1 MDTAETVDDLK
12 QREHTMTEKGLELFH
27 TTMDKHM
34 KTLKRVSS
42 KIDEHC
48 FKITS
53 GQKDHDTLELLKL
66 SLEKYIKKSDDY
78 ISFLTH
84 TKTAEATSE
93 LEEHTKFR
101 EDFVYKVE
109 GLIRSSI
116 AETTE
121 FQPKSTLKEPSVKS
135 HKKTS
140 KKSLSKASLRSSNSS
155 VLRQKAKISAETAR
169 KKLEFAQEESD
180 LLTQKAEYEATCII
194 EKAKL
199 AAKEKGLSARKE
211 AAVAMAELNAIEED
225 ETESESSDNGSE
237 IVKIQLTKRYVE
249 DQNKILSKENDK
261 EKYISKPSQLDPSVP
276 SFKPSNLLTTK
287 ETKHVKQEDVNN
299 NFAMFL
305 MKKDLLSS
313 RIHKFDDCPENYVS
327 WKDTFKR
334 VVHEIGAT
342 ATEELDLLL
351 QYTGVNSR
359 KQVISIKVANA
370 GYPTSALERAWNRLD
385 SRYGSPEKVETA
397 LKMKLSSM
405 PKISYKDKNKLY
417 ELSDVLAEI
426 QAVKEKPEY
435 SALLSFYD
443 TAVGVNPTISKLPAG
458 LQSKWRDRAAS
469 YKRKHCVIFPPFTF
483 FCDFVLEMAEVM
495 NDPSFDFEFSGT
507 SHEPRNRPTNRYVSV
522 AKTEIVNNTNT
533 PKCIIHKANHSLD
546 DCRVFRQKTLDE
558 RRSLLKQ
565 HGICFR
571 CCVSKHLRKDCHENI
586 KCSECKGTSHTT
598 AMHVFKIG
606 SQDGIKS
613 KPEASVSNYG
623 EEKFTKE
630 EVNSK
635 CTEVCKGGVGKSC
648 AKIVLLDI
656 LHAQKP
662 NSRMR
667 IYAIIDEQSNSSLV
681 HGDILDYFGIEAESR
696 QYSLSSCS
704 GKVMMNGRRASGF
717 VVQSLDGQILELPTL
732 IECDMIPN
740 NRNEIPTC
748 DVAAYYQHLA
758 SIAQFIPPL
767 DAEAK
772 ILLLIGRDLMQAHH
786 VLDQKIGKPYQ
797 PYAQRLKLGW
807 IIVGESCL
815 DGAHIPKDASVLKT
829 FIDVNGKS
837 SVLEPCSSKFH
848 VSDCEQDKHLFKITK
863 DDDKPSLSIEDRRFL
878 ELMDTEMKRD
888 DNSHNWIAPLPFKP
902 NPDDATRN
910 SISAVDLPNSLW
922 LKGPNASFIDHIDEV
937 PSSFPLVTPDED
949 CEVRILKTTV
959 GKEVPFGI
967 HRFENFSTWISLV
980 RAVTTLKTKLRTIG
994 FSQDK
999 NRRQVTREE
1008 SQHFILQAVQKEFFS
1023 DEISALSFGE
1033 PLHKDSKILN
1043 LSPYLDEFGLLRKW
1057 QQDRKNV
1064 QEGDVVLMCDKSLHR
1079 NEWPVGI
1086 IIKTHTSDDNRVRKV
1101 DVRLGKDRKTFTR
1114 PVNELI
1120 VLLPN

>member
-27 TTMDKHM
+27 TTMDKHI

-53 GQKDHDTLELLKL
+53 GQMDHDTLELLKL

-116 AETTE
+116 AETTG

-237 IVKIQLTKRYVE
+237 I
-249 DQNKILSKENDK
+249 
-261 EKYISKPSQLDPSVP
+261 PSQLDPSVP

-507 SHEPRNRPTNRYVSV
+507 SHEPRNRPTNRNVSV

-623 EEKFTKE
+623 EEKSPKE

-717 VVQSLDGQILELPTL
+717 VVQSLDGQNLELPTL

-837 SVLEPCSSKFH
+837 SVLEPCSRPRK
-848 VSDCEQDKHLFKITK
+848 
-863 DDDKPSLSIEDRRFL
+863 
-878 ELMDTEMKRD
+878 M
-888 DNSHNWIAPLPFKP
+888 
-902 NPDDATRN
+902 
-910 SISAVDLPNSLW
+910 
-922 LKGPNASFIDHIDEV
+922 
-937 PSSFPLVTPDED
+937 
-949 CEVRILKTTV
+949 TT
-959 GKEVPFGI
+959 
-967 HRFENFSTWISLV
+967 
-980 RAVTTLKTKLRTIG
+980 
-994 FSQDK
+994 
-999 NRRQVTREE
+999 
-1008 SQHFILQAVQKEFFS
+1008 
-1023 DEISALSFGE
+1023 
-1033 PLHKDSKILN
+1033 
-1043 LSPYLDEFGLLRKW
+1043 
-1057 QQDRKNV
+1057 
-1064 QEGDVVLMCDKSLHR
+1064 
-1079 NEWPVGI
+1079 
-1086 IIKTHTSDDNRVRKV
+1086 NRVYR
-1101 DVRLGKDRKTFTR
+1101 
-1114 PVNELI
+1114 
-1120 VLLPN
+1120 

>member
-1 MDTAETVDDLK
+1 MDTAETADNSK

-27 TTMDKHM
+27 TTMDKHIQ
-34 KTLKRVSS
+34 TLKRVSN
-42 KIDEHC
+42 
-48 FKITS
+48 
-53 GQKDHDTLELLKL
+53 LLKQ
-66 SLEKYIKKSDDY
+66 SLEKYTKKSDDY

-116 AETTE
+116 AETTG
-121 FQPKSTLKEPSVKS
+121 FRPKSTLKEPSVKS
-135 HKKTS
+135 QKKTS

-155 VLRQKAKISAETAR
+155 VLRQKAKISVETAR

-237 IVKIQLTKRYVE
+237 IVKNSI
-249 DQNKILSKENDK
+249 N
-261 EKYISKPSQLDPSVP
+261 EK
-276 SFKPSNLLTTK
+276 N
-287 ETKHVKQEDVNN
+287 
-299 NFAMFL
+299 
-305 MKKDLLSS
+305 
-313 RIHKFDDCPENYVS
+313 
-327 WKDTFKR
+327 TFKC
-334 VVHEIGAT
+334 VVNEISAT

-351 QYTGVNSR
+351 QYTGVHSR

-370 GYPTSALERAWNRLD
+370 GYPSIALERAWNRLD
-385 SRYGSPEKVETA
+385 SRYGSPEKVE
-397 LKMKLSSM
+397 
-405 PKISYKDKNKLY
+405 N
-417 ELSDVLAEI
+417 VLAEI
-426 QAVKEKPEY
+426 RAVKEKPEY

-495 NDPSFDFEFSGT
+495 NDPSFDFEFSGM
-507 SHEPRNRPTNRYVSV
+507 SHEPRNRTNNRNVSV
-522 AKTEIVNNTNT
+522 AKTEIVNNANT
-533 PKCIIHKANHSLD
+533 PK
-546 DCRVFRQKTLDE
+546 
-558 RRSLLKQ
+558 
-565 HGICFR
+565 
-571 CCVSKHLRKDCHENI
+571 
-586 KCSECKGTSHTT
+586 
-598 AMHVFKIG
+598 
-606 SQDGIKS
+606 
-613 KPEASVSNYG
+613 Y
-623 EEKFTKE
+623 
-630 EVNSK
+630 
-635 CTEVCKGGVGKSC
+635 
-648 AKIVLLDI
+648 I
-656 LHAQKP
+656 LHVQKP
-662 NSRMR
+662 NTRMR

-681 HGDILDYFGIEAESR
+681 HGDILDYFDIKAESR

-717 VVQSLDGQILELPTL
+717 VVQSLDGQNLELPTL

-748 DVAAYYQHLA
+748 DVAANYQHLA

-815 DGAHIPKDASVLKT
+815 DGAHIPKDAIVLKT
-829 FIDVNGKS
+829 FIHVNGKS
-837 SVLEPCSSKFH
+837 SVLEPCS
-848 VSDCEQDKHLFKITK
+848 
-863 DDDKPSLSIEDRRFL
+863 
-878 ELMDTEMKRD
+878 
-888 DNSHNWIAPLPFKP
+888 N
-902 NPDDATRN
+902 
-910 SISAVDLPNSLW
+910 LPNSLW
-922 LKGPNASFIDHIDEV
+922 LKGPDASFIDHIDEV

-967 HRFENFSTWISLV
+967 HRFEHFSTWISLV
-980 RAVTTLKTKLRTIG
+980 RAVTTLKTKLRTICFG
-994 FSQDK
+994 QDK

-1023 DEISALSFGE
+1023 DEISALSVGE
-1033 PLHKDSKILN
+1033 PLHKHSKILN
-1043 LSPYLDEFGLLRKW
+1043 LALL
-1057 QQDRKNV
+1057 
-1064 QEGDVVLMCDKSLHR
+1064 G
-1079 NEWPVGI
+1079 
-1086 IIKTHTSDDNRVRKV
+1086 
-1101 DVRLGKDRKTFTR
+1101 
-1114 PVNELI
+1114 
-1120 VLLPN
+1120 

>member
-27 TTMDKHM
+27 TTMDKHI
-34 KTLKRVSS
+34 KTLKRVSM
-42 KIDEHC
+42 
-48 FKITS
+48 
-53 GQKDHDTLELLKL
+53 
-66 SLEKYIKKSDDY
+66 
-78 ISFLTH
+78 
-84 TKTAEATSE
+84 
-93 LEEHTKFR
+93 
-101 EDFVYKVE
+101 E

-116 AETTE
+116 AETTG

-287 ETKHVKQEDVNN
+287 ETGQIIKHVKQEDVNN

-327 WKDTFKR
+327 WKDTFKC

-405 PKISYKDKNKLY
+405 PKITYKDKNKLY

-443 TAVGVNPTISKLPAG
+443 TSMGVNPTISKLPAG

-495 NDPSFDFEFSGT
+495 NDPSFDFEFSGM
-507 SHEPRNRPTNRYVSV
+507 SHEPRTNYRNVSV
-522 AKTEIVNNTNT
+522 AKTEIDNNTNT
-533 PKCIIHKANHSLD
+533 PKCIIHNANHSLD
-546 DCRVFRQKTLDE
+546 DCRVFRHKTLDE

-571 CCVSKHLRKDCHENI
+571 CCVSQHLRKDCHENI

-623 EEKFTKE
+623 EEKSPKE

-681 HGDILDYFGIEAESR
+681 HGDILDYFGIEAE
-696 QYSLSSCS
+696 
-704 GKVMMNGRRASGF
+704 
-717 VVQSLDGQILELPTL
+717 
-732 IECDMIPN
+732 
-740 NRNEIPTC
+740 
-748 DVAAYYQHLA
+748 
-758 SIAQFIPPL
+758 
-767 DAEAK
+767 
-772 ILLLIGRDLMQAHH
+772 DLMQAHH

-837 SVLEPCSSKFH
+837 SVLEPCSSKFN
-848 VSDCEQDKHLFKITK
+848 VSDCEQDKHLFKTTK
-863 DDDKPSLSIEDRRFL
+863 DDDKPSLSIEDRSFL

-902 NPDDATRN
+902 NRKQLPNNRTQALHRARSFDATLRKDPVKRQHVN
-910 SISAVDLPNSLW
+910 EFMTALFENGHAERAPVLEPNSECWYLP
-922 LKGPNASFIDHIDEV
+922 LFGIYNPQKKDRIRIVFDSSAKFQGLSLNDVLMTGPNLTNNLLV
-937 PSSFPLVTPDED
+937 CSSCSSDLG
-949 CEVRILKTTV
+949 R
-959 GKEVPFGI
+959 
-967 HRFENFSTWISLV
+967 R
-980 RAVTTLKTKLRTIG
+980 KL
-994 FSQDK
+994 
-999 NRRQVTREE
+999 
-1008 SQHFILQAVQKEFFS
+1008 L
-1023 DEISALSFGE
+1023 
-1033 PLHKDSKILN
+1033 
-1043 LSPYLDEFGLLRKW
+1043 
-1057 QQDRKNV
+1057 
-1064 QEGDVVLMCDKSLHR
+1064 
-1079 NEWPVGI
+1079 
-1086 IIKTHTSDDNRVRKV
+1086 
-1101 DVRLGKDRKTFTR
+1101 
-1114 PVNELI
+1114 
-1120 VLLPN
+1120 

>member
-27 TTMDKHM
+27 TTMDKHI

-53 GQKDHDTLELLKL
+53 GQMDHDTLELLKL

-84 TKTAEATSE
+84 TKTAEAISE

-116 AETTE
+116 AETTG
-121 FQPKSTLKEPSVKS
+121 FQLKSTPKEPSVKS

-225 ETESESSDNGSE
+225 ETELESSDNGSE
-237 IVKIQLTKRYVE
+237 I
-249 DQNKILSKENDK
+249 
-261 EKYISKPSQLDPSVP
+261 PSQLDPSVP

-287 ETKHVKQEDVNN
+287 ETGQIIKHVKQEDVNN

-327 WKDTFKR
+327 WKDTFKC

-370 GYPTSALERAWNRLD
+370 GYLTSALERAWNRLD

-405 PKISYKDKNKLY
+405 PKITYKDKNKLY

-426 QAVKEKPEY
+426 RAVKEKPEY

-443 TAVGVNPTISKLPAG
+443 TSMGVNPTISKLPAG

-495 NDPSFDFEFSGT
+495 NDPSFDFEFSGM
-507 SHEPRNRPTNRYVSV
+507 SHEPRTNYRNVS
-522 AKTEIVNNTNT
+522 
-533 PKCIIHKANHSLD
+533 
-546 DCRVFRQKTLDE
+546 
-558 RRSLLKQ
+558 
-565 HGICFR
+565 
-571 CCVSKHLRKDCHENI
+571 HLWKDCQENI
-586 KCSECKGTSHTT
+586 RCSECKGTSHAT

-623 EEKFTKE
+623 E
-630 EVNSK
+630 
-635 CTEVCKGGVGKSC
+635 
-648 AKIVLLDI
+648 
-656 LHAQKP
+656 
-662 NSRMR
+662 
-667 IYAIIDEQSNSSLV
+667 
-681 HGDILDYFGIEAESR
+681 
-696 QYSLSSCS
+696 
-704 GKVMMNGRRASGF
+704 
-717 VVQSLDGQILELPTL
+717 
-732 IECDMIPN
+732 
-740 NRNEIPTC
+740 
-748 DVAAYYQHLA
+748 
-758 SIAQFIPPL
+758 
-767 DAEAK
+767 
-772 ILLLIGRDLMQAHH
+772 
-786 VLDQKIGKPYQ
+786 
-797 PYAQRLKLGW
+797 
-807 IIVGESCL
+807 
-815 DGAHIPKDASVLKT
+815 
-829 FIDVNGKS
+829 
-837 SVLEPCSSKFH
+837 
-848 VSDCEQDKHLFKITK
+848 
-863 DDDKPSLSIEDRRFL
+863 
-878 ELMDTEMKRD
+878 
-888 DNSHNWIAPLPFKP
+888 
-902 NPDDATRN
+902 RN
-910 SISAVDLPNSLW
+910 SQGRKLIQNA
-922 LKGPNASFIDHIDEV
+922 LKFA
-937 PSSFPLVTPDED
+937 
-949 CEVRILKTTV
+949 K
-959 GKEVPFGI
+959 
-967 HRFENFSTWISLV
+967 
-980 RAVTTLKTKLRTIG
+980 A
-994 FSQDK
+994 
-999 NRRQVTREE
+999 
-1008 SQHFILQAVQKEFFS
+1008 A
-1023 DEISALSFGE
+1023 
-1033 PLHKDSKILN
+1033 
-1043 LSPYLDEFGLLRKW
+1043 
-1057 QQDRKNV
+1057 
-1064 QEGDVVLMCDKSLHR
+1064 
-1079 NEWPVGI
+1079 
-1086 IIKTHTSDDNRVRKV
+1086 
-1101 DVRLGKDRKTFTR
+1101 
-1114 PVNELI
+1114 
-1120 VLLPN
+1120 